1 MSPEPGNAETT
12 WMREAGTL
20 RIVLVG
26 DVDGPAMQASLA
38 HMPVE
43 LDDSVQSL
51 VVDLYECSF
60 IGAAGV
66 DLLGTLV
73 GRAAEHGA
81 TVELQGASP
90 GVSLILGI
98 AGLLDLAQSSGRG
111 GDQG

>member
-1 MSPEPGNAETT
+1 MNPEPPNTQPT
-12 WMREAGTL
+12 WVRDTGTL
-20 RIVLVG
+20 RIVLAG
-26 DVDGPAMQASLA
+26 DVDGPAMQASLEDMA
-38 HMPVE
+38 GE

-51 VVDLYECSF
+51 VVDLHECRF
-60 IGAAGV
+60 IGATGV
-66 DLLGTLV
+66 DVLGTLV

-98 AGLLDLAQSSGRG
+98 AGLLDLAQSSGRE